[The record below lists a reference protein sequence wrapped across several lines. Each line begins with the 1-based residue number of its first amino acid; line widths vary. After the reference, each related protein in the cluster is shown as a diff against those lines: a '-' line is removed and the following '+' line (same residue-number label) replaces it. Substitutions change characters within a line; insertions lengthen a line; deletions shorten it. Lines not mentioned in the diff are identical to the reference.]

1 MSGVHIE
8 RQAPLL
14 YIVSPCYNEEEALP
28 LTSRRLQE
36 KISSLTAAGIIA
48 EGSRIL
54 FVNDGSRDSTWDI
67 IRDLHEEDPV
77 FAGISLSRNRGHQN
91 ALLAGLMTSK
101 EYADVSISLDADLQD
116 DIDCIDAMLEKY
128 MKGNDIVYGVRKRR
142 DTDTWFKRST
152 AEGFYKVLSFLGA
165 EVVFNHA
172 DYRLMS
178 RRALQGLAEFPEV
191 NLFLRGMVPLVGYP
205 SDVVYYDRH
214 ERLAGESHYPLWK
227 MLSLAMQG
235 VTSLTVRPIR
245 MVMEVGAVFLLIS
258 LLILLWSLY
267 RHFTGETISGWT
279 SLMVSVWA
287 VGGMVLFSLGV
298 VGEYVGKIYLETKHR
313 PRYIIQEILI

>member
-1 MSGVHIE
+1 MSAE
-8 RQAPLL
+8 RIKQGAPLL
-14 YIVSPCYNEEEALP
+14 YLVSPCYNEEEVLP
-28 LTSRRLQE
+28 ETSKRLR
-36 KISSLTAAGIIA
+36 KKMKDLLAAGRIA
-48 EGSRIL
+48 AGSRIL
-54 FVNDGSRDSTWDI
+54 FVNDGSRDRTWEN
-67 IRDLHEEDPV
+67 IRELHEEDPV

-91 ALLAGLMTSK
+91 ALLAGLMTAK
-101 EYADVSISLDADLQD
+101 DYADVSISLDADLQD

-128 MKGNDIVYGVRKRR
+128 MAGKEVVYGVRRKR

-178 RRALQGLAEFPEV
+178 RRALQGLAEFGEV

-214 ERLAGESHYPLWK
+214 ERLAGESHYPIWK

-245 MVMEVGAVFLLIS
+245 MVMEMGAVFLLIAS
-258 LLILLWSLY
+258 LILLWSIY
-267 RHFTGETISGWT
+267 RYFTGETISGWT
-279 SLMVSVWA
+279 SLMVSVWT

-298 VGEYVGKIYLETKHR
+298 VGEYVGKIYLEAKHR
-313 PRYIIQEILI
+313 PRYIIQETLI